1 MALPLL
7 LRHPSR
13 KNLGREKFHKAH
25 HFDYSGGVPMVA
37 PQKAHTQPWYPVFPQ
52 AKDSHYPP
60 WLAFDKQ
67 VLCFDAHFQETVT
80 EKREETYRIRK
91 CKIYFYLEDDTIQVV
106 EPEYKNS
113 GIPQGTLIHRHRIP
127 LPSPDDDQFYTVYHF
142 NLNQDVVLYSRTFRI
157 ADCDP
162 FTRTFLQKLGVRL
175 NPPDSVP
182 EDPYSKLRKQMEDS
196 MKPLRPYERWDTL
209 KQFLEHDRNVL
220 RFFCLWDDS
229 ENMSGDPR
237 ELVLHYFL
245 ADDTIEIREVVHP
258 NSGRDAVPKF
268 LHRSKLPKH
277 APAVRYQPGEAT
289 DRTVL
294 NVFGPVGRGGRY
306 ILDCQKT
313 GAVQQDFY
321 KDSDLMLGAVINV
334 WGRKV
339 LLCDCDDFTKRFYR
353 TKYGVEDFTPVPR
366 RPPPAPEPPRPVP
379 PYNGFGS
386 EEDSLCSC
394 EGLLPKPPRRDF
406 GKFMAKDRQ
415 GLLSHV
421 LRFVGRMVSDDPV
434 NKERRFI
441 ISFYLSDDTISV
453 FEPAQRNLGVLGG
466 KFLERCRVRKPG
478 QDVFKSEPSQYFQAW
493 DLYVGARV
501 CLHQHEFELLHADEY
516 TLSYMERHAE
526 EFPQA
531 DIAAVLSKLKSMSED
546 GRKEMKRFF
555 STCDPGNM
563 GVLPLESLRTLLDGI
578 NYRLSGHEILTLGR
592 NYAVRDPP
600 EDDLA
605 SLLAAAQDHLSR
617 KHFENFPEMSG
628 AFAHEDRD
636 RSGRLNSKVVRT
648 VCKAFKLPLPDEL
661 LLTILNRF
669 KTETD
674 EMDYHA
680 FLSGINWR
688 ENPAPLVP
696 PDNTVQVHTVWTG
709 EATGPPIQLINFS
722 TLMEDLFGKQE

>member
-1 MALPLL
+1 ML
-7 LRHPSR
+7 H
-13 KNLGREKFHKAH
+13 LG
-25 HFDYSGGVPMVA
+25 GGGGM
-37 PQKAHTQPWYPVFPQ
+37 
-52 AKDSHYPP
+52 
-60 WLAFDKQ
+60 L
-67 VLCFDAHFQETVT
+67 
-80 EKREETYRIRK
+80 
-91 CKIYFYLEDDTIQVV
+91 
-106 EPEYKNS
+106 YKNWLR
-113 GIPQGTLIHRHRIP
+113 TLIHRHRIP

-182 EDPYSKLRKQMEDS
+182 EDPYSKLRKQ
-196 MKPLRPYERWDTL
+196 PLRPYERWDTL

-268 LHRSKLPKH
+268 LHRSKLPK
-277 APAVRYQPGEAT
+277 VRLEPTGWT
-289 DRTVL
+289 
-294 NVFGPVGRGGRY
+294 
-306 ILDCQKT
+306 LDMS
-313 GAVQQDFY
+313 G
-321 KDSDLMLGAVINV
+321 DSCVDTHDLMLGAVINV

-406 GKFMAKDRQ
+406 GKFM

-526 EFPQA
+526 EVRGITRDRQGPPFPVRLLLFSRTLHA
-531 DIAAVLSKLKSMSED
+531 LFL
-546 GRKEMKRFF
+546 KEMKRFF

-563 GVLPLESLRTLLDGI
+563 GVLPLESLRWGTS
-578 NYRLSGHEILTLGR
+578 RKPLSGTLALKRDGQPVSHLATFVATQQYKWPHFNNIYVFL
-592 NYAVRDPP
+592 NYYYYC
-600 EDDLA
+600 
-605 SLLAAAQDHLSR
+605 
-617 KHFENFPEMSG
+617 N
-628 AFAHEDRD
+628 
-636 RSGRLNSKVVRT
+636 
-648 VCKAFKLPLPDEL
+648 
-661 LLTILNRF
+661 
-669 KTETD
+669 
-674 EMDYHA
+674 
-680 FLSGINWR
+680 
-688 ENPAPLVP
+688 
-696 PDNTVQVHTVWTG
+696 
-709 EATGPPIQLINFS
+709 
-722 TLMEDLFGKQE
+722 